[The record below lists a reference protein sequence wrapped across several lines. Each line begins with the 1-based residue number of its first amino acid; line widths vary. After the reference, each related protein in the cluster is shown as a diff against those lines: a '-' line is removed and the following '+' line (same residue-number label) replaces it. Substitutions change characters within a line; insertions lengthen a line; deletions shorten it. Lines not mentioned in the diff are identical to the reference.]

1 MNSMRMNSLVDQLRK
16 REMGPVRRVMAAMTG
31 AQDSLATG
39 EQLMEMLK
47 GLGVKDLH
55 MFEPLPK
62 HHAQN
67 VETLSKAIN
76 HQGLSVIVSRRACI
90 HIKPQAKP
98 LPQCKT

>member
-1 MNSMRMNSLVDQLRK
+1 MTAMLDAAHYDANITVLIMDN
-16 REMGPVRRVMAAMTG
+16 ATTAMTG

-67 VETLSKAIN
+67 VETLKNAIE

-90 HIKPQAKP
+90 HIKPKAKP